1 MTAAALTF
9 MYSFRHCHAE
19 RLPLRGEAGHNWH
32 HNCPTLIQIKAFGH
46 ILTSLYPSPAQK
58 EDAMKTNESPKSEA
72 YVRPTMRTV
81 VTPTEI
87 RDIDQPC
94 AFYAPGER
102 RKKNKPK

>member
-1 MTAAALTF
+1 
-9 MYSFRHCHAE
+9 
-19 RLPLRGEAGHNWH
+19 
-32 HNCPTLIQIKAFGH
+32 
-46 ILTSLYPSPAQK
+46 
-58 EDAMKTNESPKSEA
+58 MKTNESLKSKA

-81 VTPTEI
+81 VTPKEI